1 MNLRILITG
10 AGGYLG
16 RRLLE
21 HLKQHQ
27 PDWQL
32 IATSRRTPF
41 AQASTQLLWQP
52 LDVSDRTAV
61 MAAFAAHR
69 PHAVVHLAAVLNPP
83 AGMSHEQLRTVE
95 VDGTRHVL
103 DAALANGCQ
112 QVIISSSGAAY
123 GYHAD
128 NPAWLSEDM
137 PLRGHPAFAYAQ
149 NKVAVEALLDD
160 YRARHPQLKQLV
172 LRISTVL
179 GPSTD
184 NLISDLF
191 RKSWVLGV
199 RGSQS
204 PFVFIWDADVVEIIR
219 LGLLERRSGCFN
231 LAGDGAVPLA
241 QIAAQ
246 LHKPF
251 ITLPAW
257 LLKGALQVL
266 SYWQLSQYHS
276 EQVDFLRYRPVLC
289 NRRLKEQF
297 GYTPQLTSQQALTA
311 FIAAQSSR
319 LGGTA

>member
-1 MNLRILITG
+1 MSLRILITG

-21 HLKQHQ
+21 HLRQQQ
-27 PDWQL
+27 PHWQL

-41 AQASTQLLWQP
+41 AQAAAGLLWQP
-52 LDVSDRTAV
+52 LDVSDRAAV
-61 MAAFAAHR
+61 LAMFAAHR

-83 AGMSHEQLRTVE
+83 AEMSHEQLRTIE

-103 DAALANGCQ
+103 DAALAHGCQ
-112 QVIISSSGAAY
+112 QVIVSSSGAAY

-128 NPAWLSEDM
+128 NPAWLTEDM

-160 YRARHPQLKQLV
+160 YRAQHTQLKQLI
-172 LRISTVL
+172 LRIGTVL
-179 GPSTD
+179 GPNTD

-191 RKSWVLGV
+191 RKPWVLGV

-204 PFVFIWDADVVEIIR
+204 PFVFIWDEDVVEIIR
-219 LGLLERRSGCFN
+219 LGLLEQRSGCFN

-246 LHKPF
+246 LGKPF
-251 ITLPAW
+251 VAPPAW
-257 LLKGALQVL
+257 LLKSALKL
-266 SYWQLSQYHS
+266 LNYWQLSQYHS
-276 EQVDFLRYRPVLC
+276 DQVDFLRYRPVLC

-297 GYTPQLTSQQALTA
+297 GYTPRFTSEQALAA
-311 FIAAQSSR
+311 FIAAQS
-319 LGGTA
+319 TAAPA